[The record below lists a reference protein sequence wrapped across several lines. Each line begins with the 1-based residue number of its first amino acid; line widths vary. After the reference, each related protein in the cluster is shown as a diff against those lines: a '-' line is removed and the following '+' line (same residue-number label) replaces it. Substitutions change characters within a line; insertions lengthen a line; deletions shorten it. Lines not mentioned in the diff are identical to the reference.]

1 MYLIMVIIDITE
13 AGLSVLSSTLKRFL
27 RICFAIRGVEV
38 FVVVVSNDG
47 AYKESFRWK

>member
-27 RICFAIRGVEV
+27 RICFAIRGAEV
-38 FVVVVSNDG
+38 VVVVVSNDG

>member
-1 MYLIMVIIDITE
+1 MVVIDITE

-38 FVVVVSNDG
+38 FVVVVVSNDG

>member
-1 MYLIMVIIDITE
+1 MVIIDITE

-27 RICFAIRGVEV
+27 RICFAIRGAEV
-38 FVVVVSNDG
+38 VVVVSNDG

>member
-27 RICFAIRGVEV
+27 RICFAIRGAE
-38 FVVVVSNDG
+38 VVVSNDG